1 MIEGPGGGF
10 VVDIVGIHG
19 HLVGGWDVLF
29 GRLNCLNYEVVVTEI
44 ARLIELK
51 YYQLIY

>member
-1 MIEGPGGGF
+1 MIEASGGGF

-44 ARLIELK
+44 TRLIELEI
-51 YYQLIY
+51 YQLTC